1 MCSCDVKTFSRC
13 MSTVKLRALMVDN
26 LLRPLLDPIN
36 KIVIKDPSD
45 IRVMQWTNVS
55 VTATQG
61 TCDVTA
67 TFASCSGRTSPSP
80 QRKVRVT
87 SQRLSRHRSEEH
99 YNSTFFRPSYIIYVF
114 HGNDGDVRPLH
125 DANVAVTSHVPC
137 VAMTETFVH
146 CMTRMSL

>member
-1 MCSCDVKTFSRC
+1 

-55 VTATQG
+55 VIATQG

-67 TFASCSGRTSPSP
+67 TSIHFEIVLCEKQHNSYCIQSQ
-80 QRKVRVT
+80 QRK
-87 SQRLSRHRSEEH
+87 
-99 YNSTFFRPSYIIYVF
+99 
-114 HGNDGDVRPLH
+114 
-125 DANVAVTSHVPC
+125 
-137 VAMTETFVH
+137 
-146 CMTRMSL
+146 MSARD